1 MKKLLTLIM
10 CVALVLALASCSL
23 LRPSTTPGKDGTDG
37 ITPDFKVEE
46 GEIFVSYDGGETW
59 TVLGNIQGADGA
71 PGEKG
76 DKGDPGEDG
85 KDGIDGEDGKDG
97 APGEK
102 GDKGDP
108 GEDGKDGI
116 DGEDGKDGVDGE
128 DGKDGVDGAPGK
140 DGADAK
146 DPTIEISAD
155 GYWVING
162 VKTEYKAVNDVAPVC
177 QHRDADDDY
186 YCDKCEKPY
195 VDGTDVPQIPDHTHN
210 YSEWKYYSD
219 NFDYCENALYFRTC
233 SGCNTIEWKDGSE
246 DDHKYAVVITPP
258 TCYSIGY
265 TTKTC
270 SKCGK
275 TVVYDETS
283 VVDHTYSTSY
293 TADGSYHWRQCKYCD
308 RKVDYAEHGLDEN
321 GICTVCSMPI
331 GDTAGLIY
339 DVSLDGTYAEV
350 VGYVGTA
357 KQVKIASEYKGLPVA
372 NIYSKAFYNN
382 DNITYVVIPDS
393 VTSIGDSAFYNCSSL
408 RSVTIGES
416 VTTIG
421 SSAFY
426 ECYSLTSVTI
436 PDSVTTIG
444 DYAFRS
450 CSSLT
455 SVTIGDSVTTI
466 GNWAFCDCYSLTSVT
481 IPDSVTTI
489 GSYAF
494 YYCYRLTSVTI
505 PDSVTT
511 IGEGAFYNC
520 SSLTSVTIPD
530 SLTTIGSYVFDYC
543 NSALYTEYEYGI
555 YVGDASNPYKML
567 VELVSKNLSTYT
579 IHEDT
584 GYIQGSVFA
593 GCSRLVSIEIP
604 DSVTAIGYQAF
615 YNCSSLTSVTIPD
628 SVTGIGDDAFYNCSS
643 LKDVYITDV
652 AAWCNISFGDYYA
665 NPLYSATNL
674 YLNGELITDLVIP
687 DGITKINSYAF
698 YNCDSII
705 SVTIPDSVTSIGSY
719 AFFACDSL
727 TSVTIPD
734 SVTSI
739 GYDAF
744 YSCSSLTSVTI
755 PDSVTTI
762 GSSAFS
768 SCSSLT
774 SVTIPD
780 SVTTIGS
787 YAFSNCSSLTSVIF
801 EDPTGWWYAS
811 SSDATSGTPISES
824 SLANASTAAYYLRSN
839 YTYYS
844 SYWFKD

>member
-97 APGEK
+97 
-102 GDKGDP
+102 
-108 GEDGKDGI
+108 I
-116 DGEDGKDGVDGE
+116 DGEDGKDGVDGITPNFKVE
-128 DGKDGVDGAPGK
+128 EGELFVSYDDGENWTSLGYIQGADGKDAENPAV
-140 DGADAK
+140 
-146 DPTIEISAD
+146 EISAE

-350 VGYVGTA
+350 VGYVGTS
-357 KQVKIASEYKGLPVA
+357 KRVRIASEYKGLPVT
-372 NIYSKAFYNN
+372 NIYSSAFENS
-382 DNITYVVIPDS
+382 NITTVIIPDSVTTIGDGAFDYCYALTSVTIGDS
-393 VTSIGDSAFYNCSSL
+393 VTSIG
-408 RSVTIGES
+408 
-416 VTTIG
+416 
-421 SSAFY
+421 SSAFTH
-426 ECYSLTSVTI
+426 CSSLTSVTI

-444 DYAFRS
+444 DFAFEYCDYLTNVTIPDSVTTIGDYAFS
-450 CSSLT
+450 NCSSLT

-466 GNWAFCDCYSLTSVT
+466 GN
-481 IPDSVTTI
+481 
-489 GSYAF
+489 YAF
-494 YYCYRLTSVTI
+494 SY
-505 PDSVTT
+505 
-511 IGEGAFYNC
+511 C
-520 SSLTSVTIPD
+520 SSLTSVTYEGTVEQWNAI
-530 SLTTIGSYVFDYC
+530 SKGSNWNSSTGSYTIYC
-543 NSALYTEYEYGI
+543 TDGEIA
-555 YVGDASNPYKML
+555 
-567 VELVSKNLSTYT
+567 KN
-579 IHEDT
+579 
-584 GYIQGSVFA
+584 G
-593 GCSRLVSIEIP
+593 
-604 DSVTAIGYQAF
+604 TA
-615 YNCSSLTSVTIPD
+615 
-628 SVTGIGDDAFYNCSS
+628 
-643 LKDVYITDV
+643 
-652 AAWCNISFGDYYA
+652 
-665 NPLYSATNL
+665 
-674 YLNGELITDLVIP
+674 
-687 DGITKINSYAF
+687 
-698 YNCDSII
+698 
-705 SVTIPDSVTSIGSY
+705 
-719 AFFACDSL
+719 
-727 TSVTIPD
+727 
-734 SVTSI
+734 
-739 GYDAF
+739 
-744 YSCSSLTSVTI
+744 
-755 PDSVTTI
+755 
-762 GSSAFS
+762 
-768 SCSSLT
+768 
-774 SVTIPD
+774 
-780 SVTTIGS
+780 
-787 YAFSNCSSLTSVIF
+787 
-801 EDPTGWWYAS
+801 
-811 SSDATSGTPISES
+811 
-824 SLANASTAAYYLRSN
+824 
-839 YTYYS
+839 TYY
-844 SYWFKD
+844 